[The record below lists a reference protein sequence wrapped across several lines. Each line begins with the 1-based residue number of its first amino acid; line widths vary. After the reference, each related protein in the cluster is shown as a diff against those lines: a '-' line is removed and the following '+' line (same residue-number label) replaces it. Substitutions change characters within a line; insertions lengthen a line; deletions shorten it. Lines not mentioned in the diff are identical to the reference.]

1 MEVIEYGSN
10 EANLS
15 ILVDNNKLGI
25 DNEFVIYEVHLNE
38 TDNTQW
44 WKQLKKF
51 SRVVAYVL
59 T

>member
-38 TDNTQW
+38 TDNTQ
-44 WKQLKKF
+44 
-51 SRVVAYVL
+51 
-59 T
+59 